1 MAVRVRRRHPTIA
14 GRNREFDV
22 VVTSQDYVLIN
33 ETKSSLDAKDVS
45 KFADNMAEA
54 REFFPEYIG
63 RHFIGAIASLYVE
76 EGVVTHGQKQGLIVL
91 GFGEDVMEVLNTPDF
106 APKKF

>member
-1 MAVRVRRRHPTIA
+1 LYFNAVWESRTNQINNLPPEAITSMAVRVRRRHPTIA

-54 REFFPEYIG
+54 REFFPE
-63 RHFIGAIASLYVE
+63 
-76 EGVVTHGQKQGLIVL
+76 
-91 GFGEDVMEVLNTPDF
+91 LNF
-106 APKKF
+106 ADTTDS